1 MSSSPTHMLDTSPFP
16 SLPPLPPLPHL
27 LSLLF
32 LLFLLFLFFLLFSPL
47 LSSALPPIP
56 FLLTACPPVLKGPM
70 SRGMLH
76 VLAQAGTAA
85 QRREE
90 CPMCWRKLALQ
101 DETWYVQDETWYVQD
116 ETWYVQ
122 DETWHGQ
129 DETWS
134 CCWRATGREG
144 EKGAADNQHAS
155 THCQSLLS
163 IVFLPDSHAL
173 QSGAAAG
180 VLQGEKERKV
190 QPTTSTPP
198 LIANLS
204 SLLSFFLTLMRCSQ
218 ELLLACYRE
227 KEIQAA
233 EQRAAA
239 AAAAAAIAASV
250 RGAVGRGTAARG
262 VAARGVAVRGHVR
275 RGAQPMGTG
284 GSSSS
289 PSSIP
294 APSRHRQQQQREQ
307 REQRQSSSQVCV
319 WVDVKVIRW
328 ALSKTSGNKGRGAHE
343 DMGGSAHEDMGGS
356 AHEDMGGL
364 SPRGYGGAQPMG
376 TGRSSSIPAPL
387 RHRQQELSRTV
398 VLHPCSLP
406 PSPAAAA
413 AAAAAAAGAEGAA
426 AGQQSGM
433 FVFEST
439 QEQRQG
445 SSQVCLFVMRVGS
458 PPLGTVTSE
467 ATFESNFEVNFEST
481 FEVNFEST
489 FEVNFEATV
498 TSGSPVDR
506 WLPSSLHSFQPLTTM
521 LTLPYPSSSCPV
533 LSPFIPLPLRATVT
547 SGSPVDRSLPS
558 SLLSSLRLTPIFILF
573 VPTRLNPLRATVT
586 SGSPVERWLPSSL
599 CHATSS
605 LSVPVQTTLLTLL
618 PLDSPSSPLQATVT
632 SGSPVDRWLP
642 SSLLSSLRHATS
654 SSSSSRG
661 ISGSSPRSFALSF
674 SPHRHRSSRSASP
687 SSSTIPATNTTTTT
701 TITTS
706 SSSSSSS
713 SASLSAALA
722 SSSSPSASASA
733 PSASLPTTATSL
745 AATATLS
752 DTTSAAVA
760 AGTPANSASS
770 AAAATSDAGAAP
782 ACPFTSPP
790 IACYRADPSVL
801 AAEAACSPPTFSL
814 SPLRPRPP
822 SALSFYPPETSSSG
836 ETNRGFSLS
845 AGALPLDTPLGATVS
860 WNGVLPINSSGSDTG
875 ETPPQNRSGVFYT
888 ESILAP
894 TPPHNIPPP
903 HPSTAAAAAAAA
915 SVAHTASSP
924 SESSSLVAA
933 LAPMTLWR
941 IVPRLSL
948 GAASP
953 TPSSRP
959 SKPALP
965 CGTSPSLSPP
975 TSTLSVFP
983 ISVLP
988 PASLPHAILS
998 SLKSCLTS
1006 QYFSSL
1012 PLRFFPSSHLH
1023 FPSAILSSPLSNPAS
1038 PLSARPSLPSHFQLF
1053 SSSPSRFRLP
1063 LFPTPSSPSSTHA
1076 LPLGTEVPLHPS
1088 HPITLRSPIPLP
1100 LVSAHIPGGPKGS
1113 FLLLALLVCIPVC
1126 FKAHRW
1132 SKGSSSSSS
1141 VHRPSPLHWGLF

>member
-1 MSSSPTHMLDTSPFP
+1 MLDTSPFP

-129 DETWS
+129 DETWYVLG
-134 CCWRATGREG
+134 AAAGVLQG
-144 EKGAADNQHAS
+144 EKERK
-155 THCQSLLS
+155 
-163 IVFLPDSHAL
+163 
-173 QSGAAAG
+173 SGAAAG

-250 RGAVGRGTAARG
+250 RGAAGRGTAARG

-284 GSSSS
+284 GSSPWVQDGRP
-289 PSSIP
+289 PSLLPCAI
-294 APSRHRQQQQREQ
+294 ASRNCRGRTGGL
-307 REQRQSSSQVCV
+307 RSQYEST
-319 WVDVKVIRW
+319 
-328 ALSKTSGNKGRGAHE
+328 LQYE
-343 DMGGSAHEDMGGS
+343 SAHV
-356 AHEDMGGL
+356 
-364 SPRGYGGAQPMG
+364 Y
-376 TGRSSSIPAPL
+376 
-387 RHRQQELSRTV
+387 RTV

-406 PSPAAAA
+406 PSPAA

-445 SSQVCLFVMRVGS
+445 SSQAL
-458 PPLGTVTSE
+458 PLGTGERVWRRE
-467 ATFESNFEVNFEST
+467 RAKN
-481 FEVNFEST
+481 
-489 FEVNFEATV
+489 
-498 TSGSPVDR
+498 GR
-506 WLPSSLHSFQPLTTM
+506 PSSIPAPSRHVLLISLHSLYPKPQSHRARLSIACCPL
-521 LTLPYPSSSCPV
+521 
-533 LSPFIPLPLRATVT
+533 T

-845 AGALPLDTPLGATVS
+845 AGALPLDTPLGATS
-860 WNGVLPINSSGSDTG
+860 AAAPGAAGQGNNLADAAPSSNSPMEDR
-875 ETPPQNRSGVFYT
+875 TPPF
-888 ESILAP
+888 
-894 TPPHNIPPP
+894 
-903 HPSTAAAAAAAA
+903 
-915 SVAHTASSP
+915 
-924 SESSSLVAA
+924 
-933 LAPMTLWR
+933 
-941 IVPRLSL
+941 PR
-948 GAASP
+948 G
-953 TPSSRP
+953 
-959 SKPALP
+959 
-965 CGTSPSLSPP
+965 CQ
-975 TSTLSVFP
+975 
-983 ISVLP
+983 
-988 PASLPHAILS
+988 PHAILS
-998 SLKSCLTS
+998 SLKARLTLRYVSFSLSSHVNSFRLPHLCASTCLLAPRHTLLPQILSHLSVLLFPSTPFLSFFPSPFPLGHPLLSSLKSRLTS
-1006 QYFSSL
+1006 QCASFSPL
-1012 PLRFFPSSHLH
+1012 PLPTVFFFP
-1023 FPSAILSSPLSNPAS
+1023 I
-1038 PLSARPSLPSHFQLF
+1038 SLPSTSLSHTILSFLHSCTASWYLYILPTPSLF
-1053 SSSPSRFRLP
+1053 APPSPFPSYPRISQEVPRVRSSSSPSSFA
-1063 LFPTPSSPSSTHA
+1063 SQC
-1076 LPLGTEVPLHPS
+1076 
-1088 HPITLRSPIPLP
+1088 
-1100 LVSAHIPGGPKGS
+1100 VSKHTGGPKGY
-1113 FLLLALLVCIPVC
+1113 
-1126 FKAHRW
+1126 
-1132 SKGSSSSSS
+1132 SSSSQAPATLR
-1141 VHRPSPLHWGLF
+1141 HRS

>member
-1 MSSSPTHMLDTSPFP
+1 
-16 SLPPLPPLPHL
+16 
-27 LSLLF
+27 
-32 LLFLLFLFFLLFSPL
+32 
-47 LSSALPPIP
+47 
-56 FLLTACPPVLKGPM
+56 LTVCNHEYHFQCVLEW
-70 SRGMLH
+70 
-76 VLAQAGTAA
+76 A

-198 LIANLS
+198 LVANLS

-250 RGAVGRGTAARG
+250 RGAAGRGTAARG

-413 AAAAAAAGAEGAA
+413 AAAAAGAEGAA

-506 WLPSSLHSFQPLTTM
+506 LLPSSLHSFQPLTTM

-661 ISGSSPRSFALSF
+661 LSGSSPRSFALSF

-760 AGTPANSASS
+760 AG
-770 AAAATSDAGAAP
+770 
-782 ACPFTSPP
+782 
-790 IACYRADPSVL
+790 
-801 AAEAACSPPTFSL
+801 
-814 SPLRPRPP
+814 
-822 SALSFYPPETSSSG
+822 

-875 ETPPQNRSGVFYT
+875 ETPPQNRSGVLYT

-903 HPSTAAAAAAAA
+903 HPSTAAAAAAAAAA

-1100 LVSAHIPGGPKGS
+1100 LVSAHIPGGPKGL